1 MTNLTRWRWRGGALD
16 ALRRDIDDILEA
28 FEPPRGFR
36 RELDRLIA
44 ADLAPRMLWREL
56 DSLLADFGSPAPL
69 RHRLERRLLS
79 DMVSPGPLRQ
89 RIWRFFD
96 RATGLF
102 RRGGEPFGHDM
113 ELLAE
118 ERDDAYVI
126 RLELPSDVDVTQID
140 ADLRRGVLEVHVPKL
155 SIRARQIPIE
165 RGEPRES
172 RTRDRRE
179 EYRGR
184 PDVRVMTPR
193 NGGMRGE
200 VLS

>member
-1 MTNLTRWRWRGGALD
+1 MTNLTRWRWRSGALD

-36 RELDRLIA
+36 RELDRLVGA
-44 ADLAPRMLWREL
+44 ELAPRTLWREL

-79 DMVSPGPLRQ
+79 DMVAPAPMRQ
-89 RIWRFFD
+89 RLWRFID
-96 RATGLF
+96 RATNLF
-102 RRGGEPFGHDM
+102 RRGGDTFYGHDM

-126 RLELPSDVDVTQID
+126 RLELPQDVDASKID

-155 SIRARQIPIE
+155 SIRSRQIPIS
-165 RGEPRES
+165 RGESLRE
-172 RTRDRRE
+172 RDR
-179 EYRGR
+179 G
-184 PDVRVMTPR
+184 DVRVMAHR
-193 NGGMRGE
+193 NGGLRGE
-200 VLS
+200 ALS